1 MKKSKI
7 RSNAPM
13 APRTR
18 ANVLALEQIVRDMR
32 PPHRAPAIRFMELLG
47 PAGLFEVLHCMRRW
61 YSGQTMARRL
71 ALYRPQL
78 STAMALRSR
87 DVLGVYR
94 GFKVPV
100 RSDLARLRVG
110 DRVRLPVTRNHGYS
124 SWSSTEAPTHKFSG
138 GGRGKVGLV
147 VRLAGGRDVTPV
159 IAPAERTAPWFN
171 ALYEVAIGRSFRPT
185 EGEYLIASPEVLVD
199 VVRVKR

>member
-1 MKKSKI
+1 MKI

-13 APRTR
+13 PPRTR
-18 ANVLALEQIVRDMR
+18 ANVLALEAVVRDIR

-71 ALYRPQL
+71 ALYRPEL
-78 STAMALRSR
+78 SMAMALCAR
-87 DVLGVYR
+87 DALGVYR

-100 RSDLARLRVG
+100 GSELSQLRQG
-110 DRVRLPVTRNHGYS
+110 DRARLPVTRNHGFS
-124 SWSSTEAPTHKFSG
+124 SWSLTEAPTHRFSG

-147 VRLAGGRDVTPV
+147 VRLVGGKDLTPV
-159 IAPAERTAPWFN
+159 IAPVERTAPWFN
-171 ALYEVAIGRSFRPT
+171 ALYEAAIGRSFRPT